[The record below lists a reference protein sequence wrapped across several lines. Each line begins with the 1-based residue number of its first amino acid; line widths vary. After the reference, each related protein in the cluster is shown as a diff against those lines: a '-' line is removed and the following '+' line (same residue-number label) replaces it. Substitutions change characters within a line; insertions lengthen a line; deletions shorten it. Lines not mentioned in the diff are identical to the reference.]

1 MPQFP
6 DKKFLPGAVVRKT
19 SKAGM
24 TGGAVLIGLALF
36 MLFRGFGPGGAGT
49 GANSDSNENDA
60 TQISTSPVSST
71 PSSENSV
78 AAPETV
84 TGGLTDDEEK
94 AMSGNI
100 FTVLIDEHTFLV
112 EIPGSPDP
120 IFRPTPL
127 KRILELAPQA
137 KGDANGIR
145 VKILRRENAR
155 ASAEFELKSELER
168 IGIRS
173 DAIMMPG
180 EFVP

>member
-1 MPQFP
+1 M
-6 DKKFLPGAVVRKT
+6 
-19 SKAGM
+19 
-24 TGGAVLIGLALF
+24 
-36 MLFRGFGPGGAGT
+36 
-49 GANSDSNENDA
+49 
-60 TQISTSPVSST
+60 
-71 PSSENSV
+71 
-78 AAPETV
+78 
-84 TGGLTDDEEK
+84 
-94 AMSGNI
+94 
-100 FTVLIDEHTFLV
+100 LIDEHTFLV

-155 ASAEFELKSELER
+155 ASSEFELKSELER

-173 DAIMMPG
+173 DAMMMPG